1 MNCKLPYSWANLK
14 EKIINFKIEQNE
26 KDTVYRKSNFAMLKQ
41 HEQGIK
47 VQDIARTNGISE
59 KTIYRWKTKYGG
71 MDAKELKRVKE
82 LEQENAKL
90 KKMYAELALL
100 NNALQ
105 DLIEK
110 KF

>member
-1 MNCKLPYSWANLK
+1 MKKTLFTENQ
-14 EKIINFKIEQNE
+14 II
-26 KDTVYRKSNFAMLKQ
+26 AMLKQ

-47 VQDIARTNGISE
+47 VQDIARANGISE
-59 KTIYRWKTKYGG
+59 KTIYSWKTKYGG